1 ADPAPMV
8 YDGVVYLYTGHD
20 EDDATHFLMRDWE
33 CYSSTDM
40 VNWTDH
46 GAFAS
51 LKTFPWAKQD
61 NGAWAAQVIP
71 RNGKFY
77 FYAAVFAPGSAIG
90 VAVADKPTGPFV
102 DARGG
107 PLVIRN
113 NCIDPTT
120 FIDDDGQA
128 WLYWGNPQ
136 LWYAKL
142 NKDMISLSGDIV
154 TDPSIAKVRGQPD
167 PFHYQEGPWAY
178 KRNGHYYMAYATT
191 CCPEGIGYAM
201 SNSPTGPWEF
211 KGYIMKPDGRSNGN
225 HPGIIDY
232 KGRSYLFGFDYKL
245 NFALTNKKRERR
257 SVCVAEI
264 HYNPDGTIQEIP
276 WWNESKPVEQLGT
289 LNPYIRNEAETICW
303 SEGIKS
309 EPIDQGGMC
318 VYPTRENAYT
328 EVKGVNFGTG
338 AKAFGAFVASP
349 ADGGKIELRLDR
361 PDGPLI
367 GTCMVPDTGSA
378 TKWVTASCHVE
389 HTSGV
394 HDLYFIFTGGE
405 GLRFDCWKFQ

>member
-1 ADPAPMV
+1 
-8 YDGVVYLYTGHD
+8 
-20 EDDATHFLMRDWE
+20 
-33 CYSSTDM
+33 
-40 VNWTDH
+40 
-46 GAFAS
+46 
-51 LKTFPWAKQD
+51 
-61 NGAWAAQVIP
+61 
-71 RNGKFY
+71 
-77 FYAAVFAPGSAIG
+77 
-90 VAVADKPTGPFV
+90 V

-113 NCIDPTT
+113 NCIDPTV

-142 NKDMISLSGDIV
+142 NKDMISLSGEIV
-154 TDPSIAKVRGQPD
+154 TDPSIAKVPGRPD
-167 PFHYQEGPWAY
+167 AFHYQEGPWAY
-178 KRNGHYYMAYATT
+178 KRKGHYYMAYATT

-201 SNSPTGPWEF
+201 SSSPTGPWEF

-309 EPIDQGGMC
+309 ERTDQGGMC
-318 VYPTRENAYT
+318 VYPTKENAFIK
-328 EVKGVNFGTG
+328 VQGVNFGTG

-349 ADGGKIELRLDR
+349 ANGGNIELRLDSSN
-361 PDGPLI
+361 GPLI
-367 GTCMVPDTGSA
+367 GTCKVPDTGSA
-378 TKWVTASCHVE
+378 TKWVTASCPVE
-389 HTSGV
+389 HPTGV
-394 HDLYFIFTGGE
+394 HDLYFIFTGGDT
-405 GLRFDCWKFQ
+405 LKFDCWQFR